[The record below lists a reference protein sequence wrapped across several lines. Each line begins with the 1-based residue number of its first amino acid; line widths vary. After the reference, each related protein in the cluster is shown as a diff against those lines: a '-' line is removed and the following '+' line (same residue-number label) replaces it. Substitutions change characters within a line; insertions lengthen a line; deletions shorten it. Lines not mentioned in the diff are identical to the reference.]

1 MIRITPAVRLS
12 LGLIILVVSIL
23 ILAQAIGLTP
33 NNERQQVNQRAQ
45 LAETLASQV
54 SLAIVRGDSS
64 LIKSL
69 LDNAVERNP
78 EVTSTAVRRTDG
90 VIVAQTDEHGKYWP
104 DTIEKSTPTHMSIP
118 LIISGSKRATF
129 EISYKPIIVEQH
141 PLLGLPTFA
150 VLIIFVSLSGFI
162 GFWLYIRRVLQ
173 HLDPSAVVPA
183 RVRNALNILAEGVFI
198 LDRREQ
204 IVLANQSLLDHL
216 KRDEKSLLGKKAST
230 LGWMLDRNQDNQDY
244 PWLTALNTG
253 IKQVGVRVLLETQD
267 QKMKVFH
274 VNAVPILDAKSASQ
288 GTIVVFEDVTEL
300 EEKSQILEKMIK
312 ELSDSRASIELKNKE
327 LSFLATRD
335 PLTNCFNRRAFY
347 EHLNEKFDG
356 ARSSDM
362 EYSCIMADIDFFKKV
377 NDTYGHS
384 VGDDVIKMAAASITK
399 MVRDVDIVARFGGE
413 EFCVILPTA
422 SLDQAYTIAERCRE
436 EICSRV
442 CGEVKVTASFG
453 VTSIRLGAQTP
464 TELVQQADEALYYSK
479 QNGRNRAT
487 CWKPTMKMVEKEA
500 AAH

>member
-1 MIRITPAVRLS
+1 MIRITPALRLS
-12 LGLIILVVSIL
+12 LGLIVLVVSIL

-33 NNERQQVNQRAQ
+33 NNERQQLNQRVQ
-45 LAETLASQV
+45 LADTLANQA
-54 SLAIVRGDSS
+54 SLAIVRGDGL
-64 LIKSL
+64 LIKSI
-69 LDNAVERNP
+69 LDNAVARNP
-78 EVTSTAVRRTDG
+78 EVTSTAVRRSDG
-90 VIVAQTDEHGKYWP
+90 VIVAQTDAHAIHWP
-104 DTIEKSTPTHMSIP
+104 ENSEKATPTNMSIP
-118 LIISGSKRATF
+118 LVINGSKRAVF
-129 EISYKPIIVEQH
+129 EITYKPITVEEH
-141 PLLGLPTFA
+141 PLLHLPVFA
-150 VLIIFVSLSGFI
+150 VLVIFVALSGFI

-183 RVRNALNILAEGVFI
+183 RVRNALNILAEGVLI

-216 KRDEKSLLGKKAST
+216 QNDEKNVLGKKASL
-230 LGWMLDRNQDNQDY
+230 LGWTLDINQDIQDY
-244 PWLTALNTG
+244 PWLTALSSG
-253 IKQVGVRVLLETQD
+253 VKQVGVRVLL
-267 QKMKVFH
+267 KKNNNKNIVFH
-274 VNAVPILDAKSASQ
+274 VNAVPILDAKGVSQ

-312 ELSDSRASIELKNKE
+312 ELSDSRAAIELKNKE

-347 EHLNEKFDG
+347 EHLNGKFDG

-377 NDTYGHS
+377 NDTYGHG
-384 VGDDVIKMAAASITK
+384 VGDDVIKMAAACITK

-422 SLDQAYTIAERCRE
+422 SLDQAYKIAERCRE
-436 EICSRV
+436 EIASRI
-442 CGEVKVTASFG
+442 CGEAKVTASFG
-453 VTSIRLGAQTP
+453 VTSIRLGALSP
-464 TELVQQADEALYYSK
+464 TELVQQADEALYFSK

-487 CWKPTMKMVEKEA
+487 CWKPNMKMVDKA
-500 AAH
+500 IAH